1 MGWGG
6 GFAGLGGATLIHHR
20 LNRLHP
26 FRKAQHANT
35 ISPTAGHLTSTSL
48 TRLHANSITA
58 NAAPLT
64 NASVTGVEI
73 LWLCGYH
80 SAAQSRAAAWL
91 MPRIHLPKR
100 LNAARD
106 GRRLRSPPGVLG
118 PGDTSESREIAARL
132 RFHISHRRQRHR
144 DDDS

>member
-1 MGWGG
+1 MQDS
-6 GFAGLGGATLIHHR
+6 AGATLIHHR
-20 LNRLHP
+20 LNRSHP

-80 SAAQSRAAAWL
+80 PATQSRAAARL
-91 MPRIHLPKR
+91 LPRIHLPKR
-100 LNAARD
+100 LNAPRD
-106 GRRLRSPPGVLG
+106 GRRLRSPPAVSG
-118 PGDTSESREIAARL
+118 PGDTSEPRQSAAR
-132 RFHISHRRQRHR
+132 R
-144 DDDS
+144 DRDRDFIFLTGGNGTGMMILN

>member
-1 MGWGG
+1 MGVGG
-6 GFAGLGGATLIHHR
+6 LAGLGGATLIHHR

-80 SAAQSRAAAWL
+80 SATQSRAAAWL

-100 LNAARD
+100 LNAPRD
-106 GRRLRSPPGVLG
+106 GRRLPSPHGVSGPATHQSRVRSRRGVIALSYFSQTATAPG
-118 PGDTSESREIAARL
+118 
-132 RFHISHRRQRHR
+132 
-144 DDDS
+144 